1 MAHAVDLLHHSPL
14 SLEQIAAETGL
25 GSYAYF
31 HRVFRAQYGMAPGA
45 YRKKKYSGQ
54 QI

>member
-1 MAHAVDLLHHSPL
+1 MSRAINLLNHSAL

-31 HRVFRAQYGMAPGA
+31 HRLFRERYGMSPGA
-45 YRKKKYSGQ
+45 YRKKR
-54 QI
+54 